1 MQMNQIYLATAK
13 LLKFIMNGTEGEII
27 RILDIDK
34 HIKVTILIL
43 FATRNRTKDTYS
55 LDLDSLSKNMAI
67 KYSAS
72 LLPIINHTFF
82 LC

>member
-13 LLKFIMNGTEGEII
+13 LLKFIMNGTESEII

-43 FATRNRTKDTYS
+43 LATRNRTKDTYS
-55 LDLDSLSKNMAI
+55 LDAMLLAI
-67 KYSAS
+67 FCLVLFQ
-72 LLPIINHTFF
+72 LLYVV
-82 LC
+82 